1 MGIIIPIII
10 AVVVIA
16 VIVVVSILS
25 KKCPNCKKL
34 GLKKVSQEE
43 IDRQHTK
50 RWVHDDIEDA
60 DGKVV
65 GSRSKEIDVVRIT
78 YLVKYKCKHCGHEV
92 TKKKVRED
100 KPLFY

>member
-1 MGIIIPIII
+1 MG
-10 AVVVIA
+10 
-16 VIVVVSILS
+16 
-25 KKCPNCKKL
+25 
-34 GLKKVSQEE
+34 QEE
-43 IDRQHTK
+43 VDRQHTK
-50 RWVHDDIEDA
+50 KWVRQDVRSG
-60 DGKVV
+60 GKVV